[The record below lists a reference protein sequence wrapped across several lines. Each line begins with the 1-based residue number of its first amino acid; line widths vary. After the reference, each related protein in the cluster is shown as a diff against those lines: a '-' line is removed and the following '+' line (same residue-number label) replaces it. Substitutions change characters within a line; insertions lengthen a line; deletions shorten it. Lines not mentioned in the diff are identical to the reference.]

1 MMRKIYLYFIVFFAV
16 FIIIDWYFVP
26 SKKFLKNQAEDY
38 SVVTNDALD
47 AVSYHQSLALNPE
60 PINFTEAPTF
70 DLTESEKKIFLK
82 KSVLSDTLS
91 WKLLGLIKYVKR
103 PHPEYEEGA
112 MYPIINSA
120 LKQKAGKVVV
130 LSGYA
135 IPIDHK
141 SFALSK
147 NTFAACFFCGKA
159 GPETITGLHFKSK
172 TLPKL
177 KTDQYITIRGVFRTN
192 EKDVEDWIYHIDQA
206 VITKGLK

>member
-1 MMRKIYLYFIVFFAV
+1 MVS
-16 FIIIDWYFVP
+16 DG
-26 SKKFLKNQAEDY
+26 
-38 SVVTNDALD
+38 ALD
-47 AVSYHQSLALNPE
+47 AVSYHQSLASNPE
-60 PINFTEAPTF
+60 SKNFIEAPTIE
-70 DLTESEKKIFLK
+70 LTASEKKIFLQ

-120 LKQKAGKVVV
+120 LKQKAGKEIV

-159 GPETITGLHFKSK
+159 GPETINGLHFKSK

-177 KTDQYITIRGVFRTN
+177 KTDQYITVKGIFRTN

>member
-1 MMRKIYLYFIVFFAV
+1 MLKIYFYFIVFFAV
-16 FIIIDWYFVP
+16 FAIVDWHFVP
-26 SKKFLKNQAEDY
+26 SKKFLKSQTEDL
-38 SVVTNDALD
+38 SVVSDGALD
-47 AVSYHQSLALNPE
+47 AVSYHQSLASNPE
-60 PINFTEAPTF
+60 SKNFIEAPTIE
-70 DLTESEKKIFLK
+70 LTASEKKIFLQ

-120 LKQKAGKVVV
+120 LKQKAGKEIV

-177 KTDQYITIRGVFRTN
+177 KTDQYITVKGIFRTN